1 LTEFLSDN
9 LSSGTISQYSHEIL
23 NSLNYIYIAAFLKN
37 KGLDGLGKIFE
48 EQFNEEISHS
58 KLIYDFLTDLNI
70 KFSIVPIDG
79 VDFPINSIM
88 DIATKYDERERA
100 TTENLEEL
108 LQISISDGNGIAQM
122 FFQQMVDR
130 QRKEMEEVF
139 TFMDRSILCGDD
151 WFKAFL
157 WSQTLS

>member
-1 LTEFLSDN
+1 MTNYLSDN
-9 LSSGTISQYSHEIL
+9 LSSGTIDQYSHEVL

-37 KGLDGLGKIFE
+37 KGLDGLAKIFE
-48 EQFNEEISHS
+48 EQFTEEISHS

-70 KFSIVPIDG
+70 PFKVVPIDG
-79 VDFPINSIM
+79 VDFQINSIM

-122 FFQQMVDR
+122 FFQEMVNR

-139 TFMDRSILCGDD
+139 TFMDRSLLCGDD
-151 WFKAFL
+151 WFKVFL
-157 WSQTLS
+157 WSQTIS

>member
-1 LTEFLSDN
+1 MTNYLSDN
-9 LSSGTISQYSHEIL
+9 LSSGSLDQYSHEIL

-37 KGLDGLGKIFE
+37 KGLDGLAKHFD
-48 EQFNEEISHS
+48 EQFDEEIGHS

-70 KFSIVPIDG
+70 PFKVEPVDG

-108 LQISISDGNGIAQM
+108 LQISISDGNGVAQM
-122 FFQQMVDR
+122 FFQQMVDK
-130 QRKEMEEVF
+130 QRKELEEVF
-139 TFMDRSILCGDD
+139 TFIDRATLCGDD
-151 WFKAFL
+151 WFKVFL
-157 WSQTLS
+157 WSQTIS